1 MKSAGKLQRKVKKL
15 LEIGEFRKPMAFLLR
30 YVFRYWE
37 TYFWLFVF
45 MFTNIGVTLFFTWF
59 MQNVTDA
66 AIAKNA
72 EQVTRLLLY
81 GVGFIAVTSLM
92 YFFGTYLETSAVQK
106 IRRDVKND
114 LFAHMLRLPSRYY
127 GEKHSGELVSHLT
140 NDAGSIDG
148 AIGGNLIGMIRLPLM
163 GIAAFIYLAN
173 INWQLTMI
181 CVLLGPIA
189 AVSGL
194 VFGKLLRS
202 NSKLLHEKLAGLH
215 SFLNDSFAGQTV
227 IRSFTLEKL
236 VHDKYKGQNEG
247 LLGLELKLA
256 KLRGFFQVG
265 ASAAGTIAFIV
276 TLGIGAYFI
285 MQDTMTVGALLA
297 FINLMNHLVAPLT
310 GLAAIWGS
318 FQRSIAAVERIQ
330 RVLDIPAE
338 SPELLSQTPAP
349 KLEHGIELQNVS
361 FSYDGSKPAVAGF
374 GLTVPAGKAVALVGP
389 SGAGKSTIF
398 NLMMGFYT
406 PDAGQILIDR
416 KPLRSFSFA
425 ELRSCTAYVP
435 QDTYLFAGTIRENI
449 AFGKADASELEIVKA
464 AKEANAHSFITE
476 LPGGYDTEIGER
488 GAKLSGGQRQ
498 RLAIARALLKNA
510 PILLLDEAT
519 SALDSETEHQV
530 QEALERLMRN
540 RTTIVI
546 AHRLSTIMNA
556 DLIVVVDEGR
566 IVEQGTHHEL
576 LAKKGMY
583 ARLYQLQLGDQGG
596 LRTAGGLM

>member
-1 MKSAGKLQRKVKKL
+1 MTIAGKVQRKVKKL

-30 YVFRYWE
+30 YVSRYWE
-37 TYFWLFVF
+37 TYFWLAVF
-45 MFTNIGVTLFFTWF
+45 MLANIGVTLFFTWF
-59 MQNVTDA
+59 MQHVTDA
-66 AIAKNA
+66 AIAKDA
-72 EQVTRLLLY
+72 ARVTRMLLY

-106 IRRDVKND
+106 IRRDLKND

-127 GEKHSGELVSHLT
+127 GNKHSGELVSHLT
-140 NDAGSIDG
+140 NDANSIDG

-163 GIAAFIYLAN
+163 GLAAFIYLAN
-173 INWQLTMI
+173 INWQLTMV

-189 AVSGL
+189 AVSGI

-202 NSKLLHEKLAGLH
+202 NSKLLHEKLAGVL
-215 SFLNDSFAGQTV
+215 SFLNDSFAGQTI

-236 VHDKYKGQNEG
+236 VHSKYTEQNNS

-285 MQDTMTVGALLA
+285 MQDRMTVGALLA

-310 GLAAIWGS
+310 GLAAIWGA

-330 RVLDIPAE
+330 QVLDIPPE
-338 SPELLSQTPAP
+338 SAELLAQTTAP
-349 KLEHGIELQNVS
+349 KLEQGVELRDVS
-361 FSYDGSKPAVAGF
+361 FSYDGSKPAVAEF
-374 GLTVPAGKAVALVGP
+374 GLTVPAGKVVALVGP

-398 NLMMGFYT
+398 NLMMGFYP
-406 PDAGQILIDR
+406 PDSGQILIDR
-416 KPLRSFSFA
+416 ATIDSFSFS
-425 ELRSCTAYVP
+425 ELRSYTAYVP
-435 QDTYLFAGTIRENI
+435 QETYLFAGTIRENI
-449 AFGKADASELEIVKA
+449 AFGKAEASELEIIKA
-464 AKEANAHSFITE
+464 AKEANAHSFISE
-476 LPGGYDTEIGER
+476 LPNGYDTEIGER

-498 RLAIARALLKNA
+498 RLAIARAILKNA

-519 SALDSETEHQV
+519 SALDSETEQQV
-530 QEALERLMRN
+530 QEALERLMRG
-540 RTTIVI
+540 RTTMVI

-556 DLIVVVDEGR
+556 DLIVAVEEGR

-576 LAKKGMY
+576 LAKKGLY
-583 ARLYQLQLGDQGG
+583 ARLYQLQFGNQGVRK
-596 LRTAGGLM
+596 LAGGLV